1 MTTAN
6 GSKGLSSRFFVL
18 SGMPYSPV
26 GWSGR
31 TEEYGSIF
39 TGTPNTFGF
48 FFGSAGLPKFDL
60 LSSLMPPVYPGG
72 LPPASW
78 HSPAGNLGPGRD
90 GAILQGMCGRVT
102 VRTSP
107 DQLVAELGLAGIR
120 SAVDRPR
127 YNLCPTQ
134 QMPVVTNDG
143 ARMLDTF
150 RWGLIPSWAKDPSIG
165 SKLINARGETVAE
178 KPSFRTALKK
188 RRCLVLVDGWYEW
201 KQSTKPKTPYHFHRK
216 DGRALALAGLWEE
229 WTAPDTGE
237 VLSTC
242 TIITTGPNTLMAPI
256 HDRMPVILSPQ
267 GQDVWLR
274 PEPQEPAVLLPLLV
288 PFGED
293 ALDAYEVARVVNSPS
308 NDVPACVERV
318 AA

>member
-1 MTTAN
+1 
-6 GSKGLSSRFFVL
+6 
-18 SGMPYSPV
+18 
-26 GWSGR
+26 
-31 TEEYGSIF
+31 
-39 TGTPNTFGF
+39 
-48 FFGSAGLPKFDL
+48 
-60 LSSLMPPVYPGG
+60 
-72 LPPASW
+72 
-78 HSPAGNLGPGRD
+78 
-90 GAILQGMCGRVT
+90 MCGRVT

-107 DQLVAELGLAGIR
+107 DQLVAELGLSGIR
-120 SAVDRPR
+120 SAVERPR

-134 QMPVVTNDG
+134 QMPVVINDG

-216 DGRALALAGLWEE
+216 DGQALALAGLWEE

-237 VLSTC
+237 VLNTC
-242 TIITTGPNTLMAPI
+242 TIITTGPNDLMAPI
-256 HDRMPVILSPQ
+256 HDRMPVILAPEAREL
-267 GQDVWLR
+267 WLR
-274 PEPQEPAVLLPLLV
+274 PEPQDPAVLLPLLV
-288 PFGED
+288 PFAQD
-293 ALDAYEVARVVNSPS
+293 ALEAYEVARVVNSPT
-308 NDVPACVERV
+308 NDTPACVERV